1 MTTIS
6 PYGSWTSPIS
16 AEAVV
21 AGVVGF
27 AELRTL
33 DECVYWLESRP
44 QEHGRCVIVMRDATG
59 QLRDLTPTPYNVRSR
74 VHEYGGGAYLPTS
87 AGIFF
92 VNLSDQN
99 VYRIDET
106 GAIQQLTDS
115 TADTRF
121 CNLCEDPARNRL
133 IAVAELHDAPDEPR
147 NVLAAIDLGSGD
159 VTILEAEYDFYA
171 NPIVCADGGQLAYI
185 GWDHPNMPWDGT
197 LLKTAKFSATGELI
211 DSGTIA
217 GGADESIL
225 QPVWLD
231 NDKLLFISDSN
242 GYWNLYR
249 YDSSGL
255 YCVLEDG
262 ADYAHAPWVFG
273 LTDFV
278 ALDDAHVAIVRQ
290 TAQGQELLVINTA
303 TLMATP
309 ITGDGD
315 PWVSFDY
322 LCAHEG
328 QLLFI
333 GAFADRTTAI
343 IAYDLQNH
351 HAVTLHE
358 SPSPEITR
366 ENIASAEPLE
376 FPTRDGRCAHA
387 YFYPPQNAT
396 CRGADSERPPLLVM
410 SHGGPTSSAGRSLNY
425 KIQYYTSRGWAVL
438 DVNYRGS
445 TGFGRAYRKALD
457 GHWGE
462 LDVTDCED
470 GVRFLSATNRIDPLR
485 VAIRGG
491 SAGGY
496 TTLSA
501 LTTTHTFRAGASHYG
516 IGDLTAL
523 AADTHKFESR
533 YLGGLIGSEEAFIT
547 RSPIEHID
555 SLDCPVIFF
564 QGGEDKVVPP
574 NQALGMVNA
583 LREKGIPVA
592 YLEFPEEGHGF
603 RAAAN
608 IIRALEA
615 EYAFFCRIFGITPAD
630 SLAAIEIEN
639 LDTIN

>member
-106 GAIQQLTDS
+106 GAIQQLTNS

-147 NVLAAIDLGSGD
+147 NVLAAIDLESGD

-290 TAQGQELLVINTA
+290 TAQTQELLVVNT
-303 TLMATP
+303 TTSMTTP
-309 ITGDGD
+309 ITSDGD

-333 GAFADRTTAI
+333 GAFDDRTTAI

-351 HAVTLHE
+351 RAVTIHE
-358 SPSPEITR
+358 SPALQLAG

-470 GVRFLSATNRIDPLR
+470 AVRFLTATDRIDPLR

-496 TTLSA
+496 TTLAA
-501 LTTTHTFRAGASHYG
+501 LTTT
-516 IGDLTAL
+516 
-523 AADTHKFESR
+523 
-533 YLGGLIGSEEAFIT
+533 
-547 RSPIEHID
+547 
-555 SLDCPVIFF
+555 
-564 QGGEDKVVPP
+564 
-574 NQALGMVNA
+574 
-583 LREKGIPVA
+583 
-592 YLEFPEEGHGF
+592 
-603 RAAAN
+603 
-608 IIRALEA
+608 
-615 EYAFFCRIFGITPAD
+615 
-630 SLAAIEIEN
+630 
-639 LDTIN
+639 

>member
-1 MTTIS
+1 
-6 PYGSWTSPIS
+6 
-16 AEAVV
+16 
-21 AGVVGF
+21 
-27 AELRTL
+27 
-33 DECVYWLESRP
+33 
-44 QEHGRCVIVMRDATG
+44 
-59 QLRDLTPTPYNVRSR
+59 
-74 VHEYGGGAYLPTS
+74 
-87 AGIFF
+87 
-92 VNLSDQN
+92 
-99 VYRIDET
+99 
-106 GAIQQLTDS
+106 
-115 TADTRF
+115 
-121 CNLCEDPARNRL
+121 
-133 IAVAELHDAPDEPR
+133 
-147 NVLAAIDLGSGD
+147 
-159 VTILEAEYDFYA
+159 
-171 NPIVCADGGQLAYI
+171 
-185 GWDHPNMPWDGT
+185 
-197 LLKTAKFSATGELI
+197 
-211 DSGTIA
+211 
-217 GGADESIL
+217 
-225 QPVWLD
+225 
-231 NDKLLFISDSN
+231 
-242 GYWNLYR
+242 
-249 YDSSGL
+249 
-255 YCVLEDG
+255 
-262 ADYAHAPWVFG
+262 
-273 LTDFV
+273 
-278 ALDDAHVAIVRQ
+278 
-290 TAQGQELLVINTA
+290 
-303 TLMATP
+303 
-309 ITGDGD
+309 
-315 PWVSFDY
+315 
-322 LCAHEG
+322 
-328 QLLFI
+328 
-333 GAFADRTTAI
+333 
-343 IAYDLQNH
+343 
-351 HAVTLHE
+351 
-358 SPSPEITR
+358 
-366 ENIASAEPLE
+366 
-376 FPTRDGRCAHA
+376 
-387 YFYPPQNAT
+387 
-396 CRGADSERPPLLVM
+396 M
-410 SHGGPTSSAGRSLNY
+410 SHGGPTSAAGRSLNY

-470 GVRFLSATNRIDPLR
+470 GVRFLSATDRIDPLR